1 MKNNKIDRMGKKLKG
16 IKDII
21 RRHMILLLTRKK
33 ESINLTENFLKVV
46 WSMMWLQGNKPMADF

>member
-1 MKNNKIDRMGKKLKG
+1 MKKNKIDRMGKKLKG

-46 WSMMWLQGNKPMADF
+46 